1 VQSRPE
7 RLAKHVQKHLELQQ
21 TPGVDKIDFP
31 IGPLDV
37 VARVEQA
44 APVLV
49 PASPQEA
56 TASRTAP
63 HARTST
69 KDWNELLAPSDEVN
83 LEQFAT
89 NVPSYIAASLKQ

>member
-1 VQSRPE
+1 
-7 RLAKHVQKHLELQQ
+7 
-21 TPGVDKIDFP
+21 
-31 IGPLDV
+31 
-37 VARVEQA
+37 
-44 APVLV
+44 LV

-83 LEQFAT
+83 PEQFAT
-89 NVPSYIAASLKQ
+89 NFPSYIAASLRQQAGPDETSDY